1 VDGSTD
7 AEQPKADVEDEPHF
21 SEDELEDELLLV
33 PAATSKSHRKGGTCL
48 LVWETASPLMSSFV
62 DVQTAKARKNK
73 KQALAE
79 SNTGDFALLLLPDT
93 RTVLTLRSD
102 DASDVRPKVAKR
114 KRRESTPKIQ
124 ADEGVI
130 SCCLAGRG

>member
-7 AEQPKADVEDEPHF
+7 ADQPKADVEDEPHF

-33 PAATSKSHRKGGTCL
+33 PAATSKSHRKGGMCL

-62 DVQTAKARKNK
+62 DVQTANAWKNK
-73 KQALAE
+73 KQAVAE
-79 SNTGDFALLLLPDT
+79 ANTGDFALLLLLDT
-93 RTVLTLRSD
+93 RTVLILCSD
-102 DASDVRPKVAKR
+102 DASDVCPKVAKR
-114 KRRESTPKIQ
+114 KHWESTPKVQ

>member
-7 AEQPKADVEDEPHF
+7 REQPEADVEDEPHF
-21 SEDELEDELLLV
+21 LEDEPEDELLLV
-33 PAATSKSHRKGGTCL
+33 PAATSKSRRKDGKCL
-48 LVWETASPLMSSFV
+48 LVWETASPLMSSLV
-62 DVQTAKARKNK
+62 DVQTAKAQKNK

-79 SNTGDFALLLLPDT
+79 SGTGDFALLLPPDA
-93 RTVLTLRSD
+93 RTVLILCSD